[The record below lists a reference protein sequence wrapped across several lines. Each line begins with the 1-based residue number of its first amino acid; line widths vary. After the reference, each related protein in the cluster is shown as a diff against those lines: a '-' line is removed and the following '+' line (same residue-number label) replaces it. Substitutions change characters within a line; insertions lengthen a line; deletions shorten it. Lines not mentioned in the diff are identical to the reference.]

1 MGEDRTW
8 VNSCRVA
15 TIRKYPGEVCER
27 ELLGIRGRNRNICLS
42 NCYLLMK
49 FWQVLDVE
57 GAIHLFGRRQ
67 TLLSIE
73 QCPDLGRDQE
83 SLKKGREVLW
93 GCLENYF
100 LVTDMVMQVKEY
112 VIPSCHH

>member
-1 MGEDRTW
+1 
-8 VNSCRVA
+8 
-15 TIRKYPGEVCER
+15 
-27 ELLGIRGRNRNICLS
+27 
-42 NCYLLMK
+42 MK
-49 FWQVLDVE
+49 FWQLLDVE

-83 SLKKGREVLW
+83 SLKKDREVLW

-112 VIPSCHH
+112 VNPSCHHCEALGNMSSIILVCYFYFPS